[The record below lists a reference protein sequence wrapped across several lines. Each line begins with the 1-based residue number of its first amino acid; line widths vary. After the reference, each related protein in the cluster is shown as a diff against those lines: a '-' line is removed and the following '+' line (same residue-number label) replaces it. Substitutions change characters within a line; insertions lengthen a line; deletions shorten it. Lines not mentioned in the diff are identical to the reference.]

1 MADSKVSELTSATS
15 LGGSDVLYLVQS
27 NTSKKITAAT
37 VFANAAN
44 VTLKD
49 VITVG
54 STPQSLGAA
63 GIISLSTPITHL
75 SVGGDSGT
83 LQIPTGSD
91 GQVKILVMTSSSGG
105 TYTIN
110 NANLAAN
117 ANVVF
122 EQAGHSAQLL
132 YTNSKWFVIGGTANV
147 TY

>member
-15 LGGSDVLYLVQS
+15 LGGSDVFYLVQS
-27 NTSKKITAAT
+27 NTSKKITTAT
-37 VFANAAN
+37 IFANAAN

-63 GIISLSTPITHL
+63 GIVSLSTPITHL

-83 LQIPTGSD
+83 LQIPTGSN
-91 GQVKILVMTSSSGG
+91 GQVKLLVMTASSGG
-105 TYTIN
+105 SYTIN

-132 YTNSKWFVIGGTANV
+132 YTNSKWYVIGGTANV